1 VRPYGVLVR
10 TTLFHRAESE
20 RSCVA
25 RTAWS
30 NHSASVRQR
39 EPRRRLRRGK
49 PLCALGYVQRG
60 RSKRAA
66 VRRTSEPAV
75 SDCRRETCS
84 WYPKWRRSHS
94 RSENCR
100 LLTKSGAAVGS
111 APGWSAASSG
121 AVSVLYNP
129 LLTALPAV
137 IHLSASSAEAAN
149 GSLGALLP
157 IAAVESGRAR
167 PGGENVLSRL
177 SELMFVEAIRRYIEM
192 LPASCTGWVAGLR
205 DTILGQALVALHT
218 NRASCGQ
225 SNGWHGS
232 WACLD
237 QCLRSDSRRWW
248 VTHQCTTSHS
258 GGCNLLPAW

>member
-1 VRPYGVLVR
+1 MAPFAQPFRELPVAYEIGGCGRERARVVCCFLGCGERP
-10 TTLFHRAESE
+10 
-20 RSCVA
+20 
-25 RTAWS
+25 
-30 NHSASVRQR
+30 
-39 EPRRRLRRGK
+39 
-49 PLCALGYVQRG
+49 
-60 RSKRAA
+60 
-66 VRRTSEPAV
+66 
-75 SDCRRETCS
+75 
-84 WYPKWRRSHS
+84 
-94 RSENCR
+94 
-100 LLTKSGAAVGS
+100 
-111 APGWSAASSG
+111 
-121 AVSVLYNP
+121 YNP